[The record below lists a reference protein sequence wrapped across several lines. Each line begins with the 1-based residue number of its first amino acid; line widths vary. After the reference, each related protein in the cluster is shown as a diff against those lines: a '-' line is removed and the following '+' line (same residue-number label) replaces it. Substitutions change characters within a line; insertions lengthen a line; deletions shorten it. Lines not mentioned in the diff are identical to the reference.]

1 MGGGS
6 NPAACL
12 SVVAETES
20 PTLFSQDSR
29 ELLRA
34 ASEFDSVDAALERL
48 MEGDT
53 DPPDSELLMLHRRWS
68 AACQLCSD
76 LKAHTS
82 TGRRAKAKVLLRAIQ
97 VARGNNFEG
106 ALPHELLAF
115 SLAQDLVLR
124 GDTDENCSP

>member
-1 MGGGS
+1 MGGGL

-12 SVVAETES
+12 SVVAATES
-20 PTLFSQDSR
+20 PKLFSQGDG

-34 ASEFDSVDAALERL
+34 ASAFHSVDAALERL

-53 DPPDSELLMLHRRWS
+53 DPPDSELLTLHRRWS

-82 TGRRAKAKVLLRAIQ
+82 EGRRAKAKVLLRAIE
-97 VARGNNFEG
+97 VACGGNFEG
-106 ALPHELLAF
+106 APPHELLAF
-115 SLAQDLVLR
+115 SLAQDLVLQ
-124 GDTDENCSP
+124 GDTDKKRSL